1 MFYTY
6 FIKILCALISYRTE
20 IQITTLRDYN
30 LWYRYK
36 VCVVLNI
43 VFLVV
48 VVYNMNASFKQ
59 LLLPLSCM
67 GKVLILLDSLSHV
80 GALSY

>member
-6 FIKILCALISYRTE
+6 FIKILCALISYRTDV
-20 IQITTLRDYN
+20 QITTLRENN
-30 LWYRYK
+30 LWCRYK

-43 VFLVV
+43 VFLV